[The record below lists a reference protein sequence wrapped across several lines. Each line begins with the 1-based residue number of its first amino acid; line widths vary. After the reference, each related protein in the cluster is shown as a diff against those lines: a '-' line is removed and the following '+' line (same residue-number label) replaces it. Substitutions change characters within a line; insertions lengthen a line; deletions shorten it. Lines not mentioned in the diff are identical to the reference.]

1 MTSARI
7 GSARGEALRH
17 VMYRFGVFCGAL
29 TEAWQAHL
37 VTVCCTPPFTVLVE
51 RGRGRFHHFFLIS
64 SRLCG
69 YFTHAQGRGG
79 CLRGALRSHQV
90 RFSAHAVLPS
100 HANV

>member
-51 RGRGRFHHFFLIS
+51 RGRGRFHYFFGFPRGCVAIS
-64 SRLCG
+64 HMRKAAEAV
-69 YFTHAQGRGG
+69 YE
-79 CLRGALRSHQV
+79 V
-90 RFSAHAVLPS
+90 R
-100 HANV
+100 